1 MSTDFT
7 PWFTVDA
14 NGTPA
19 REGVYETTG
28 LGIPGESH
36 SVLQHGFRYWGGTG
50 AWGDLGATPAAAASV
65 KDHNPVFPF
74 TVRHWRGRT
83 APAP

>member
-28 LGIPGESH
+28 LGIPGVSH
-36 SVLQHGFRYWGGTG
+36 SVLQHGFRYWGGAR
-50 AWGDLGATPAAAASV
+50 AWGDLGSTPDAALSV

-83 APAP
+83 LPST